1 MRILFAL
8 PGLHQVQRGAEVAF
22 LAVATG
28 MARAGHEVTL
38 IGSGPELPDRP
49 YRYLRA
55 PSIPRGRFEH
65 FPSIPALRSDT
76 SWEEL
81 SFAPG
86 LLARY
91 RPGDYDATLT
101 CAYPFTNWALR
112 RPVLG
117 GARPRHIFVT
127 QNGVWPAISDKSE
140 FRWFGCDGLVCIN
153 PDFLAQTRDR
163 YRAKLI
169 PNGVDLA
176 RFGPGA
182 PTRARFGLPDGVP
195 IVLMVSAMI
204 ASKNVADGISAV
216 ARLPDAH
223 LVVAGDGP
231 IRAELQAVAAEQ
243 LPGRYHPV
251 SIASEAMPDL
261 YRSAD
266 AFLHLSR
273 DESFGNVYV
282 EALATGLPIVAWDLP
297 RTRWIVGDA
306 VNYARADSIDAL
318 GAAIG
323 EALGAGDAG
332 RADRLERAKRFDWN
346 AIALQYAEFVEE
358 VVAAR

>member
-28 MARAGHEVTL
+28 LARAGHDVTL
-38 IGSGPELPDRP
+38 IGSGPALPDRP
-49 YRYLRA
+49 YRYRRA
-55 PSIPRGRFEH
+55 ASIARRRFER
-65 FPSIPALRSDT
+65 FPILPALRSDT
-76 SWEEL
+76 AWEEL
-81 SFAPG
+81 SFLPG
-86 LLARY
+86 LLAHY

-101 CAYPFTNWALR
+101 CSFPFTNWALR

-117 GARPRHIFVT
+117 GRGPKHIFVT
-127 QNGVWPAISDKSE
+127 QNGVHPLVSDRSE
-140 FRWFGCDGLVCIN
+140 FRLFGCDGVVCIN
-153 PDFLAQTRDR
+153 PDYFAQTRDR
-163 YRAKLI
+163 YVSALI

-182 PTRARFGLPDGVP
+182 PTRDRFGLPEGVP

-204 ASKNVADGISAV
+204 ASKNIADGIRAV
-216 ARLPDAH
+216 AALPGVH
-223 LVVAGDGP
+223 LVAAGDGP
-231 IRAELQAVAAEQ
+231 IRTELAALAAEL

-273 DESFGNVYV
+273 DEAFGNVYV
-282 EALATGLPIVAWDLP
+282 EALATGLPIATWDLP
-297 RTRWIVGDA
+297 RTRWIVGDD
-306 VNYARADSIDAL
+306 VNYARGDTIEAL
-318 GAAIG
+318 STAIG
-323 EALGAGDAG
+323 EALNSGDAG
-332 RADRLERAKRFDWN
+332 RSARLERAKRYDWN
-346 AIALQYAEFVEE
+346 AIALQYADFITEI
-358 VVAAR
+358 VAR